1 MENMKK
7 PENEK
12 LKAFMEKVREAIRK
26 YQEKQA
32 EQAEKV
38 VKQ

>member
-1 MENMKK
+1 MDNKSIQ
-7 PENEK
+7 NEK

-26 YQEKQA
+26 YKEKQA

>member
-12 LKAFMEKVREAIRK
+12 LKAFMDKLREAIRK
-26 YQEKQA
+26 HKEKQIEAAKA
-32 EQAEKV
+32 E
-38 VKQ
+38 

>member
-12 LKAFMEKVREAIRK
+12 LKAFMEKIHEAIRK
-26 YQEKQA
+26 YKEKQTKA
-32 EQAEKV
+32 E
-38 VKQ
+38 

>member
-7 PENEK
+7 PIENEK

-26 YQEKQA
+26 YKEKQA
-32 EQAEKV
+32 EQKED
-38 VKQ
+38 

>member
-32 EQAEKV
+32 EQKKE
-38 VKQ
+38 

>member
-1 MENMKK
+1 MDNKNIQ
-7 PENEK
+7 NEK
-12 LKAFMEKVREAIRK
+12 LKAFMDKLREAIRK
-26 YQEKQA
+26 SKEKQA